1 WSSLVGLNPALDYNW
16 NIAGYVEAMD
26 GTTQLLGKTITP
38 TTTNGTLLASGSTGV
53 SKKMETGGK
62 SFEGYNVYYS
72 FDGGAFELEGTTD
85 ETTYTHVG
93 AGIIIGEHCYKVT
106 AVYDPQG
113 ESDPTNESCEIVGT
127 NAVPEFLLNA
137 TRIYP
142 NPASDIVNIKSQFKI
157 NNIRVYNYSGQ
168 IVADEAVSN
177 TIYRLN
183 TSELQSGLYLFRIET
198 SEGTISKR
206 IVIE

>member
-1 WSSLVGLNPALDYNW
+1 
-16 NIAGYVEAMD
+16 
-26 GTTQLLGKTITP
+26 
-38 TTTNGTLLASGSTGV
+38 
-53 SKKMETGGK
+53 METGGK

-85 ETTYTHVG
+85 ETTYTHAG

-113 ESDPTNESCEIVGT
+113 ESDPTDESCELIT
-127 NAVPEFLLNA
+127 SVPEFLLDA
-137 TRIYP
+137 TKIYP
-142 NPASDIVNIKSQFKI
+142 NPASDVVNIKSHFEI
-157 NNIRVYNYSGQ
+157 NNVRVYNYSGQ
-168 IVADEAVSN
+168 IIADEAVSN

-183 TSELQSGLYLFRIET
+183 TSELQSGLYLFQIET